1 MIHFVIGTKAQLI
14 KTAPVMRALKNRGI
28 PYNYI
33 STGQH
38 HETIEDILRDFCLPG
53 PDRILYNGPDI
64 VSIPAMMCWSAHILL
79 NTLKHRGSIFGEDR
93 NGIVLIHG
101 DTFSTILGA
110 LMAKAAGLKV
120 GHIESGL
127 RSFDIFHPFP
137 EELTRLA
144 TFRLADVMFCP
155 NEWAVSN
162 VRRYRAEVVNTSGN
176 TLIDALN
183 MAVNHNFETMPP
195 MPDYPFGIVSLHRS
209 ENILSKKALLR
220 VVELVEKIA
229 ARHRLLFVLHKP
241 TARRLQISGL
251 LDRLRA
257 NPNIEFR
264 PRYGYFQFISLLKH
278 AMFVVT
284 DGGSN
289 QEECAYLGKPTL
301 LLRKATERKEGL
313 EEHCVLSRY
322 DPAVIDA
329 FIANDFAKDN
339 AMPKNASSPSAIITE
354 YCSKFA

>member
-38 HETIEDILRDFCLPG
+38 HETIEDILRNFGLPG
-53 PDRILYNGPDI
+53 PNRVLYSGPDI
-64 VSIPAMMCWSAHILL
+64 VSIPAMMRWSAHILL
-79 NTLKHRGSIFGEDR
+79 KTLRHRRSIFGEDR

-110 LMAKAAGLKV
+110 LMAKAAGLRV

-162 VRRYRAEVVNTSGN
+162 VRNYRAEAINTNGN
-176 TLIDALN
+176 TLMDALN
-183 MAVNHNFETMPP
+183 IAIDHNREAMPP
-195 MPDYPFGIVSLHRS
+195 VPDYPFGIVSLHRS
-209 ENILSKKALLR
+209 ENILTKKALLR
-220 VVELVEKIA
+220 VVATVEKSLCGIGCFSYCTSQPSGA
-229 ARHRLLFVLHKP
+229 CKSLGFWIDCAQTP
-241 TARRLQISGL
+241 ISNS
-251 LDRLRA
+251 DRVTG
-257 NPNIEFR
+257 IF
-264 PRYGYFQFISLLKH
+264 SL
-278 AMFVVT
+278 
-284 DGGSN
+284 
-289 QEECAYLGKPTL
+289 Y
-301 LLRKATERKEGL
+301 
-313 EEHCVLSRY
+313 HC
-322 DPAVIDA
+322 
-329 FIANDFAKDN
+329 
-339 AMPKNASSPSAIITE
+339 
-354 YCSKFA
+354 

>member
-14 KTAPVMRALKNRGI
+14 KTALVMRALKNRGI
-28 PYNYI
+28 AYNYI

-38 HETIEDILRDFCLPG
+38 HETIQDIHRNFDLPG
-53 PDRILYNGPDI
+53 PNRVLYTGPDI
-64 VSIPAMMCWSAHILL
+64 VSIPAMIRWSVHILL

-93 NGIVLIHG
+93 GGIVLIHG

-144 TFRLADVMFCP
+144 TFRLSDVMFCP

-162 VRRYRAEVVNTSGN
+162 VKHYKAVAINTNGN
-176 TLIDALN
+176 TLMDALN
-183 MAVNHNFETMPP
+183 MAANHNLETMPP
-195 MPDYPFGIVSLHRS
+195 VPAYPFGIVSLHRS
-209 ENILSKKALLR
+209 ENILTQRALLR
-220 VVELVEKIA
+220 VVETVEKIA
-229 ARHRLLFVLHKP
+229 VRHRLLFVLHKP
-241 TARRLQISGL
+241 TERRLQISGL
-251 LDRLRA
+251 LGRLRT

-313 EEHCVLSRY
+313 EKHCVLSRY

-329 FIANDFAKDN
+329 FISRTFANDN
-339 AMPKNASSPSAIITE
+339 AALKNIFSPSAVIAE
-354 YCSKFA
+354 YCTKFA